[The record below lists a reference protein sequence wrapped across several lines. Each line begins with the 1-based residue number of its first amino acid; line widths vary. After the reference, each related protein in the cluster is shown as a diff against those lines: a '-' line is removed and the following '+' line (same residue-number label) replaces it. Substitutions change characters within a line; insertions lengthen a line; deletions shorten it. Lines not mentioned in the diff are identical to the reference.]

1 VTAVEILRRRPDTAE
16 TEVLVRVHV
25 PIPGGPAVIAPVRP
39 GGSAAVVAMLEEGIP
54 GPAGRRL
61 FLADGEAF
69 VAELPIVYR
78 GSRLWAEP
86 VP

>member
-1 VTAVEILRRRPDTAE
+1 MTVVEIMRRRPETAQ

-25 PIPGGPAVIAPVRP
+25 PVAGGPAVIAAVRP
-39 GGSAAVVAMLEEGIP
+39 GGSVAVVEMLEGGVP
-54 GPAGRRL
+54 GPGGRTL

-69 VAELPIVYR
+69 VAALPLVYR
-78 GSRLWAEP
+78 GSRLWAER